1 MRPDKPTISLD
12 LVVAGGTVLTMND
25 DMTVIEGGVIG
36 IRDGRI
42 ALVEPLDGPARTD
55 WVAKET
61 IDATGSLV
69 LPGLINT
76 HTHAAMICFRGL
88 ADDLPLMRWLEDHI
102 FPLERR
108 FVNRDMVYT
117 GTLLAIAEMIQSG
130 TTTFCDGYFHAG
142 QVARAAVSA
151 GIRAVPSLGFFDLD
165 NPHGDREKIAAH
177 VQTAVRFLKKWQ
189 GASHLVTPALFPH
202 STYTCHPETLR
213 AVKEVAREASVPFIT
228 HLAETEDEISIV
240 REKCGTTPIRLLND
254 LGILDDRTVA
264 VHCNWPDHEEMALLA
279 DKGARVSHNPESGM
293 KLAAGL
299 APVPSLQARGVVV
312 GLGTDGCASNND
324 HDLIGEM
331 GTAARV
337 HKLVEKDPTVMDA
350 RTVVRMAT
358 RDGAR
363 VLGLEQVTGSL
374 EKGKAADLIVVNTKK
389 PRLTPLY
396 NPYSQLVYAAAGA
409 DVTTTV
415 VAGRILMR
423 DGALTTLP
431 LSEVMAAVENL
442 ACRIRE
448 ETGK

>member
-177 VQTAVRFLKKWQ
+177 VQTAVRFMKKWQ

-228 HLAETEDEISIV
+228 HWRKRRTNLHCSGKM
-240 REKCGTTPIRLLND
+240 RSTPIRLFTT
-254 LGILDDRTVA
+254 G
-264 VHCNWPDHEEMALLA
+264 
-279 DKGARVSHNPESGM
+279 
-293 KLAAGL
+293 
-299 APVPSLQARGVVV
+299 
-312 GLGTDGCASNND
+312 
-324 HDLIGEM
+324 
-331 GTAARV
+331 
-337 HKLVEKDPTVMDA
+337 DP
-350 RTVVRMAT
+350 
-358 RDGAR
+358 G
-363 VLGLEQVTGSL
+363 
-374 EKGKAADLIVVNTKK
+374 
-389 PRLTPLY
+389 
-396 NPYSQLVYAAAGA
+396 
-409 DVTTTV
+409 
-415 VAGRILMR
+415 
-423 DGALTTLP
+423 
-431 LSEVMAAVENL
+431 
-442 ACRIRE
+442 
-448 ETGK
+448 